1 VTGSPG
7 RLIPADG
14 RNLPHTAAKV
24 RKQVINGY
32 RCRVPPSSVP
42 APVVPAHPPDRAV
55 PPVPAGPPGPPRLGW
70 LDALRAIAALMV
82 AFQHAGY
89 RYVPKLQWEIAQWFD
104 PGTYGITVF
113 FLVSGYIVPASLT
126 RTGDVRRFW
135 ISRLFRIYPLWAFA
149 SAVIVVLAVTDVAEW
164 RQGLPDVAPGTA
176 VLAHLTM
183 LQDLLFVPS
192 VINVLW
198 TLSYEM
204 AFYLIVVA
212 LFTTRM
218 HTRPAPVAACFA
230 MGAVLLGSL
239 LPVAGLS
246 RAADV
251 DLVVA
256 IVAACAACA
265 IGGAMSGH
273 RAVRTAGALL
283 GGVLGL
289 ALVTLNGRVGPWQG
303 LAIMGAMFTGT
314 AVHQAERGLAGRR
327 VAGRRVAG
335 LGVAGRGRTGRG
347 AVALVAAWVLL
358 CSVVA
363 GVWHSRTWG
372 LPPAAEVAFQRAWT
386 SAMVAAALTFAVG
399 LAVRHRKLPRALTG
413 IGLISY
419 SIYLLHPVLFQSLDH
434 LIGRPG
440 NDNGWALIGA
450 LAGLLLVSWVAY
462 RLIEAPTQRLGRTL
476 ARRWSTTGRRSAP
489 A

>member
-1 VTGSPG
+1 M
-7 RLIPADG
+7 
-14 RNLPHTAAKV
+14 
-24 RKQVINGY
+24 
-32 RCRVPPSSVP
+32 PPTSVP
-42 APVVPAHPPDRAV
+42 APAVPAHPPDGAV
-55 PPVPAGPPGPPRLGW
+55 PAEPSPSPHSRLGW
-70 LDALRAIAALMV
+70 LDALRAVAALMV

-89 RYVPKLQWEIAQWFD
+89 RYVPKLQWEISQWFD

-149 SAVIVVLAVTDVAEW
+149 SAAIVVLAVTDVAEW
-164 RQGLPDVAPGTA
+164 RTGLPDVAPSTA

-183 LQDLLFVPS
+183 MQDLLFVPS

-212 LFTTRM
+212 LFTARM
-218 HTRPAPVAACFA
+218 HTRPAPVAASFA
-230 MGAVLLGSL
+230 VGAVALGSL

-246 RAADV
+246 RAADL

-256 IVAACAACA
+256 VVAACAACA

-273 RAVRTAGALL
+273 RTVRTAGTLL

-289 ALVTLNGRVGPWQG
+289 VLVTLNGRVGPWQG
-303 LAIMGAMFTGT
+303 LAIMAAMFTGT
-314 AVHQAERGLAGRR
+314 AIYQAERGWTERRPAVGGKGNGGRPAQDAARAAG
-327 VAGRRVAG
+327 A
-335 LGVAGRGRTGRG
+335 AGRGTVG
-347 AVALVAAWVLL
+347 LLAAGVLA

-372 LPPAAEVAFQRAWT
+372 LPPAAEAAFQRAWT

-399 LAVRHRKLPRALTG
+399 LAVRHRKLPRVLTG

-440 NDNGWALIGA
+440 SDNAWVLIA
-450 LAGLLLVSWVAY
+450 VLAALLLVSWAAY
-462 RLIEAPTQRLGRTL
+462 RLIEAPTQRLGRAV
-476 ARRWSTTGRRSAP
+476 ARRWSTTG
-489 A
+489 